1 MAINFTESIISNPD
15 GVQGSYPL
23 NLEIGH
29 EGMLAD
35 LQAYVSRSFSNESGA
50 VIPFGHLVTFDT
62 AASTGLG
69 VKLVDGDAD
78 LTVMGIAIDSFVF
91 EGTTQSSYKANA
103 TPPGVSI
110 TDDGRLG
117 YPDKQMVNVCSK
129 GVVMVKVVDE
139 VAVGDPVR
147 YLHTDLATAA
157 DDGGYA
163 GRFLTGAVAGSS
175 AEITAGAR
183 WLSAAVAGELALLE
197 IDIPTIAITAD
208 A

>member
-1 MAINFTESIISNPD
+1 MAIDFTEAIVSNPE

-23 NLEIGH
+23 NLAIGH

-50 VIPFGHLVTFDT
+50 VIPFGHLVSFD
-62 AASTGLG
+62 AAATTGLG
-69 VKLVDGDAD
+69 VKVVAGATD

-91 EGTTQSSYKANA
+91 EGSTQSSYKANA
-103 TPPGVSI
+103 TPPGVTL

-117 YPDKQMVNVCSK
+117 YADKQMVNVCSK
-129 GVVMVKVVDE
+129 GVVLVKVVDA
-139 VAVGDPVR
+139 VAIGDPVR
-147 YLHTDLATAA
+147 YLHTDLGTAA

-163 GRFLTGAVAGSS
+163 GRFLTAAVAGSS

-183 WLSAAVAGELALLE
+183 WLSAAGAGELALLE

>member
-1 MAINFTESIISNPD
+1 MAITFSDTIVSNPD

-50 VIPFGHLVTFDT
+50 VIPFGHLVSFDT
-62 AASTGLG
+62 AATTGLG
-69 VKLVDGDAD
+69 VKVVSGATD

-91 EGTTQSSYKANA
+91 EGSTQSSYKANA
-103 TPPGVSI
+103 TPPGVTL

-117 YPDKQMVNVCSK
+117 YSDKQMVNVCSK
-129 GVVMVKVVDE
+129 GVVLVKVVDA
-139 VAVGDPVR
+139 VAIGDAVR
-147 YLHTDLATAA
+147 YLHTDLASAA
-157 DDGGYA
+157 TDGGYA

-183 WLSAAVAGELALLE
+183 WLSAAGAGELALLE

>member
-1 MAINFTESIISNPD
+1 MAIDFTEAIVSNPE

-23 NLEIGH
+23 NLAIGH

-50 VIPFGHLVTFDT
+50 VIPFGHLVSFD
-62 AASTGLG
+62 AAATTGLG
-69 VKLVDGDAD
+69 VKVVAGATD

-91 EGTTQSSYKANA
+91 EGSTQSSYKANVA
-103 TPPGVSI
+103 PPGVTL

-117 YPDKQMVNVCSK
+117 YSDKQMVNVCSK
-129 GVVMVKVVDE
+129 GVVLVKVVDA
-139 VAVGDPVR
+139 VAIGDSVR

-183 WLSAAVAGELALLE
+183 WLSAAGAGELALLE

>member
-1 MAINFTESIISNPD
+1 MAIDFTEAIVSNPE

-23 NLEIGH
+23 NLAIGH

-50 VIPFGHLVTFDT
+50 VIPFGHLVSFD
-62 AASTGLG
+62 AAATTGLG
-69 VKLVDGDAD
+69 VKVVAGATD

-103 TPPGVSI
+103 TPPGVTL

-117 YPDKQMVNVCSK
+117 YSDKQMVNVCSK
-129 GVVMVKVVDE
+129 GVVLVKVVDA
-139 VAVGDPVR
+139 VAIGDAVR
-147 YLHTDLATAA
+147 YLHTDLGTAA
-157 DDGGYA
+157 TDGGYA

-183 WLSAAVAGELALLE
+183 WLSAAGAGELALLE